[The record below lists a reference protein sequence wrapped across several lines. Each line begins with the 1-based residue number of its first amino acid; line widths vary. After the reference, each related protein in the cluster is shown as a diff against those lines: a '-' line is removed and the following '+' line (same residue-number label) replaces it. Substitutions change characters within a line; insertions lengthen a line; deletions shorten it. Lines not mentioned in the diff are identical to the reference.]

1 VLSIQLLFQIRNQF
15 LPAFFCEGLLN
26 PNFEFGSADL
36 CLRRHIKYYDEKAM
50 EVSSRLFIAAN
61 DGESIA

>member
-1 VLSIQLLFQIRNQF
+1 
-15 LPAFFCEGLLN
+15 
-26 PNFEFGSADL
+26 L

-61 DGESIA
+61 YGESIA